1 MSNAAAVLLA
11 LVICVTVLGFLAA
24 RWGGADLANLEEW
37 ALGGRRFGTLV
48 SWFLLGGDLYT
59 AYTFIAVPALVYGVG
74 ALGFFAVPYAT
85 IAYPIALIVL
95 VRFWGIA
102 HERGYLTSADF
113 VRDRY
118 NDRWLEIAVALTGV
132 VAAMP
137 YIALQLVGM
146 KVVFA
151 QLGGAFELADGLPA
165 LTIAFLFLA
174 AYTYTSG
181 LRAPAL
187 IAFVKDTL
195 IYVTVIAAIVI
206 IPSKLGG
213 WHAIFSASQAVL
225 AKKSHPSSIFLTPPQ
240 YFTYATMALGS
251 ALSLFI
257 YPHSITSVLS
267 AKSKE
272 VLRRNAALLPIYS
285 VLLGLLALLGYCAIA
300 AGIRV
305 PPQTS
310 SSVVPLLF
318 QRFFSDWFAGV
329 AYAAIAIGALVP
341 AAIMCIGAANLFAS
355 NIFREF
361 SPARDSV
368 ETQTAKLLTL
378 GMCLFGLLFIFFVPV
393 PYAIDFQLLGGALM
407 LQIFP
412 AFVLGLWTR
421 ALHPK
426 ALLAG
431 WACGL
436 IASCIMAYATGFN
449 PNFTVHVFGLA
460 LTGFIALYA
469 LIVNLLVTLA
479 LTLLLGALRPRTG
492 GASAAEAHGGAGGGQ
507 AQGDT
512 VTRRSE

>member
-1 MSNAAAVLLA
+1 MSSASAILVGLVLA
-11 LVICVTVLGFLAA
+11 VTVLGFLAA
-24 RWGGADLANLEEW
+24 RWGGGNLSSIEEW
-37 ALGGRRFGTLV
+37 ALGGRRFGTIV

-85 IAYPIALIVL
+85 IAYPVALIVL
-95 VRFWGIA
+95 VRFWGVA
-102 HERGYLTSADF
+102 RERGYLTTADF
-113 VRDRY
+113 VRDRFGC
-118 NDRWLEIAVALTGV
+118 RTLEIAIALTGV

-146 KVVFA
+146 KAVFA
-151 QLGGAFELADGLPA
+151 QIGGGFEANDGLPA
-165 LTIAFLFLA
+165 LTIAFVLLA

-195 IYVTVIAAIVI
+195 IYVTVIAAIAVI
-206 IPSKLGG
+206 PAKLGG
-213 WHAIFSASQAVL
+213 WTHVFAASQAAL
-225 AKKSHPSSIFLTPPQ
+225 SARPKPSSIFLAPSQ
-240 YFTYATMALGS
+240 YFTYATMAFGS

-285 VLLGLLALLGYCAIA
+285 LLLGLLALLGYCALA
-300 AGIRV
+300 AGINV
-305 PPQTS
+305 PLSAS

-318 QRFFSDWFAGV
+318 ARFFPDWFAGV
-329 AYAAIAIGALVP
+329 ADAAVVIGALVP

-355 NIFREF
+355 NVFGEF
-361 SPARDSV
+361 SPQRPPG
-368 ETQTAKLLTL
+368 ETRVAKLLTL
-378 GMCLFGLLFIFFVPV
+378 GMCAAALLVIFFVRV
-393 PYAIDFQLLGGALM
+393 PYVIDFQLLGGALM

-421 ALHPK
+421 ALDPK

-436 IASCIMAYATGFN
+436 VASCTMAYASGFN
-449 PNFTVHVFGLA
+449 ANFTLHALGGS
-460 LTGFIALYA
+460 LTGFIAFYA
-469 LIVNLLVTLA
+469 LIVNLVVSLVGTV
-479 LTLLLGALRPRTG
+479 LLR
-492 GASAAEAHGGAGGGQ
+492 AA
-507 AQGDT
+507 
-512 VTRRSE
+512 RRQS